1 MDPRRARGAA
11 VAEQRRCVDAAGLA
25 DLADSLES
33 LSILV
38 ATLRRLAVRIGK
50 LGPSDV
56 ALVLPALRFSL
67 DAALNRFIT
76 LERAELREPD
86 AYALAVRA
94 FHDAALRLA
103 RMSGGDET
111 LVQSAIGR
119 ALFVG
124 AQPARAWVL
133 KAIGH

>member
-56 ALVLPALRFSL
+56 ALMLASLRTSLESALARFV
-67 DAALNRFIT
+67 T
-76 LERAELREPD
+76 LELAELRDPD
-86 AYALAVRA
+86 VYALAVRA
-94 FHDAALRLA
+94 FHDATLRLA
-103 RMSGGDET
+103 RMSGGDAA
-111 LVQSAIGR
+111 LVQAAIGR
-119 ALFVG
+119 ALVVG
-124 AQPARAWVL
+124 AQPARAWAL
-133 KAIGH
+133 EAIWH

>member
-1 MDPRRARGAA
+1 M
-11 VAEQRRCVDAAGLA
+11 LA
-25 DLADSLES
+25 SLRTSLES
-33 LSILV
+33 
-38 ATLRRLAVRIGK
+38 ALA
-50 LGPSDV
+50 
-56 ALVLPALRFSL
+56 RFV
-67 DAALNRFIT
+67 T
-76 LERAELREPD
+76 LELAELRDPD
-86 AYALAVRA
+86 VYALAVRA